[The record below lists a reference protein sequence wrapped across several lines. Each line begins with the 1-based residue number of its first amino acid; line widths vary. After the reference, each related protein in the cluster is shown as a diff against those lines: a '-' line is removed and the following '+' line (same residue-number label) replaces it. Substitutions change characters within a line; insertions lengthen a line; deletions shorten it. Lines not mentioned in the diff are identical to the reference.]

1 MISLKQQTKPFDI
14 ELPYG
19 ITVTVKPLTTASMAT
34 CQAAA
39 RRRVE
44 AIEAQVRDRK
54 ESGLPLDGLPD
65 LDIEAERDGFLQ
77 CQVVYELA
85 ARHVTAWTGI
95 EDDPP
100 AALEG
105 GGGPMVPGAQAP
117 AALEGG
123 GHSIVHGAQ
132 APAARDNIIAVMD
145 LYPVG
150 EQFLQKL
157 TLQQMLLNAAK
168 NGSGLSASGT
178 SSQAEGP
185 DTAKDAGKTARPA
198 RKAG

>member
-1 MISLKQQTKPFDI
+1 MISLKQPNEPFDI
-14 ELPYG
+14 ELPYA
-19 ITVTVKPLTTASMAT
+19 ITVTVTPLTTTAMAAA
-34 CQAAA
+34 QAGA

-44 AIEAQVRDRK
+44 AVEAQVRDRK

-65 LDIEAERDGFLQ
+65 LSIEEERDGFLQ

-85 ARHVTAWTGI
+85 TRQITAWMGI

-100 AALEG
+100 
-105 GGGPMVPGAQAP
+105 VT
-117 AALEGG
+117 
-123 GHSIVHGAQ
+123 
-132 APAARDNIIAVMD
+132 RDNVIAVMD

-168 NGSGLSASGT
+168 NASGLSASGT
-178 SSQAEGP
+178 LSQAEGP
-185 DTAKDAGKTARPA
+185 DTARDAGKKERPA
-198 RKAG
+198 RKAAKA

>member
-1 MISLKQQTKPFDI
+1 MISLKQKTEPYDI

-19 ITVTVKPLTTASMAT
+19 ITVTVKPLTTASMAAA
-34 CQAAA
+34 QSAA

-44 AIEAQVRDRK
+44 AVESQARDRK

-65 LDIEAERDGFLQ
+65 LDDEEERDGFLQ

-100 AALEG
+100 VTRE
-105 GGGPMVPGAQAP
+105 
-117 AALEGG
+117 
-123 GHSIVHGAQ
+123 
-132 APAARDNIIAVMD
+132 NIIAVMD

-168 NGSGLSASGT
+168 NASGLSASGT

-185 DTAKDAGKTARPA
+185 DTAKDAGKKARPA

>member
-1 MISLKQQTKPFDI
+1 MISLKQKTEPYDI

-19 ITVTVKPLTTASMAT
+19 ITVTVKPLTTASMAAA
-34 CQAAA
+34 QSAA

-44 AIEAQVRDRK
+44 AVESQARDRK

-65 LDIEAERDGFLQ
+65 LDDEEERDGFLQ

-100 AALEG
+100 VTRE
-105 GGGPMVPGAQAP
+105 
-117 AALEGG
+117 
-123 GHSIVHGAQ
+123 
-132 APAARDNIIAVMD
+132 NIIAVMD

-168 NGSGLSASGT
+168 NGSGLSASGI

-185 DTAKDAGKTARPA
+185 DTAKDAGKKARPA
-198 RKAG
+198 RKAR

>member
-1 MISLKQQTKPFDI
+1 MISLRQQTEPFDI

-19 ITVTVKPLTTASMAT
+19 VTATVKPLTTTSMAA

-44 AIEAQVRDRK
+44 AVEAQVRDRK

-65 LDIEAERDGFLQ
+65 LTDQEERDGFLQ

-85 ARHVTAWTGI
+85 AQHVTAWTGI

-100 AALEG
+100 
-105 GGGPMVPGAQAP
+105 V
-117 AALEGG
+117 
-123 GHSIVHGAQ
+123 S
-132 APAARDNIIAVMD
+132 RKNIIAVMD

-168 NGSGLSASGT
+168 NASGLSAAGI

-185 DTAKDAGKTARPA
+185 DTAKDAGKKERLA

>member
-1 MISLKQQTKPFDI
+1 MISLKQQTKPYDI

-19 ITVTVKPLTTASMAT
+19 ITVTVKPLTTASMAA

-44 AIEAQVRDRK
+44 AVEAQVRDRK

-65 LDIEAERDGFLQ
+65 LENDEERDGFLQ

-100 AALEG
+100 
-105 GGGPMVPGAQAP
+105 V
-117 AALEGG
+117 
-123 GHSIVHGAQ
+123 V
-132 APAARDNIIAVMD
+132 RDNIIAVMD

-168 NGSGLSASGT
+168 NASGLSASGI

-185 DTAKDAGKTARPA
+185 DTAKDAGKKARPA

>member
-1 MISLKQQTKPFDI
+1 MISLKQQTEPFDI

-19 ITVTVKPLTTASMAT
+19 VTVTVTPLTTTSMAT

-44 AIEAQVRDRK
+44 AVEAQVRDRK

-65 LDIEAERDGFLQ
+65 LTDQEERDGFLQ

-95 EDDPP
+95 EDHPP
-100 AALEG
+100 
-105 GGGPMVPGAQAP
+105 VT
-117 AALEGG
+117 
-123 GHSIVHGAQ
+123 
-132 APAARDNIIAVMD
+132 RDNIIAVMD

-168 NGSGLSASGT
+168 NASGLSASGI
-178 SSQAEGP
+178 S
-185 DTAKDAGKTARPA
+185 R
-198 RKAG
+198 

>member
-1 MISLKQQTKPFDI
+1 MISLKKRPEPYDI

-19 ITVTVKPLTTASMAT
+19 ITVTVKSLTTASMAA

-44 AIEAQVRDRK
+44 AVEAQARDRK

-65 LDIEAERDGFLQ
+65 LDIEPERDGFLQ

-85 ARHVTAWTGI
+85 ARHVTAWSGI

-100 AALEG
+100 
-105 GGGPMVPGAQAP
+105 VT
-117 AALEGG
+117 
-123 GHSIVHGAQ
+123 
-132 APAARDNIIAVMD
+132 RDNIIAVID

-150 EQFLQKL
+150 EQFLQNL

-168 NGSGLSASGT
+168 NASGLSASGT

-185 DTAKDAGKTARPA
+185 DTAKDAGKKARPA
-198 RKAG
+198 RRAG

>member
-1 MISLKQQTKPFDI
+1 MISLKQPSKPYDI

-19 ITVTVKPLTTASMAT
+19 ITVTVKPLTTASMAA
-34 CQAAA
+34 CQATA

-44 AIEAQVRDRK
+44 AVEAQVRDRK

-65 LDIEAERDGFLQ
+65 LENDEERDGFLQ

-100 AALEG
+100 
-105 GGGPMVPGAQAP
+105 V
-117 AALEGG
+117 
-123 GHSIVHGAQ
+123 I
-132 APAARDNIIAVMD
+132 RDNIIAVMD

-168 NGSGLSASGT
+168 NASGLSASGI

-185 DTAKDAGKTARPA
+185 DTAKDAGKKARPA

>member
-1 MISLKQQTKPFDI
+1 MISLKQQTEPYDI

-19 ITVTVKPLTTASMAT
+19 VTVTVKPLTTATMAAA
-34 CQAAA
+34 QSAA

-44 AIEAQVRDRK
+44 AVEAQARDRK
-54 ESGLPLDGLPD
+54 DSGLPLDGLPD
-65 LDIEAERDGFLQ
+65 LDFEPERDGFLQ

-100 AALEG
+100 VTRE
-105 GGGPMVPGAQAP
+105 
-117 AALEGG
+117 
-123 GHSIVHGAQ
+123 
-132 APAARDNIIAVMD
+132 NIIAVMD

-168 NGSGLSASGT
+168 NASGLSASGT

-185 DTAKDAGKTARPA
+185 DTAKDAGKKARPA
-198 RKAG
+198 RKAE

>member
-1 MISLKQQTKPFDI
+1 MISLKQKMEPFDI

-19 ITVTVKPLTTASMAT
+19 ITVTVKPLTTASMAA

-44 AIEAQVRDRK
+44 SVEAQVRDRK

-65 LDIEAERDGFLQ
+65 LTDQEERDGFLQ

-100 AALEG
+100 AT
-105 GGGPMVPGAQAP
+105 
-117 AALEGG
+117 
-123 GHSIVHGAQ
+123 
-132 APAARDNIIAVMD
+132 RDNVIAVMD

-168 NGSGLSASGT
+168 NASGLSASGI
-178 SSQAEGP
+178 SRQAEGP
-185 DTAKDAGKTARPA
+185 DTAKNAGKKERPA
-198 RKAG
+198 RKAE

>member
-1 MISLKQQTKPFDI
+1 MISLKPQTEPYVI

-19 ITVTVKPLTTASMAT
+19 ITVTVKPLTTASMAA

-44 AIEAQVRDRK
+44 AVEAQARDRK

-65 LDIEAERDGFLQ
+65 LHNEEERDGFLQ

-100 AALEG
+100 
-105 GGGPMVPGAQAP
+105 V
-117 AALEGG
+117 
-123 GHSIVHGAQ
+123 I
-132 APAARDNIIAVMD
+132 RDNIIAVMD

-168 NGSGLSASGT
+168 NASGLSASGI

-185 DTAKDAGKTARPA
+185 DTAKPAGKKARPA
-198 RKAG
+198 RKGK